1 MIIHHAYEVEPWTV
15 RERALP
21 TDLLAA
27 SESIFALANGHI
39 GLRGNLDEGEPYGV
53 PGSYLNG
60 FYELHPL
67 PYAEAGYGFPESGQ
81 TIINVTNGKPI
92 RLLVD
97 DEPFDVRYGDLRSH
111 ERVLDLRDGVLRR
124 EVEWYSPAGDGVR
137 ISSVRLV
144 SFAQRAIAATLY
156 EVEPIDNGV
165 RVVAQ
170 SELVANEPVPAPV
183 DMDPR
188 AGALLIEPLR
198 SEWHANDDL
207 RAILVHSTRSSGLRM
222 VAAMDHVIDGPE
234 GLDFGGESSDDVA
247 RITATVRL
255 EPGEKLRIV
264 KFIAYAWSSQRSLPA
279 LRAQA
284 AAALAEAKATG
295 WDEICR
301 AQRAYLDSF
310 WDGADVVV
318 EGDAEL
324 QQALRFALFQL
335 LQASGRAEMRAIP
348 SKGLTGPGYD
358 GHTFW
363 DAESFVLQALTYT
376 APDAARDALR
386 WRHATID
393 LARERAM
400 QLGLQ
405 GAAFPWRTIRG
416 QECSGYWPAGTAAF
430 HIGADIADAALR
442 YAAVT
447 GDAEFA
453 EGIGLE
459 LLVETARLWR
469 SLGHHDSMG
478 AFRIDGVT
486 GPDEYSAIAD
496 NNVYTNLMAEQNL
509 RAAAEAVARYGDR
522 ASELGVG
529 QEEAASWRDAAAAML
544 IPYDESLAVH
554 RAGRGFHAPRGL
566 GLRGDTAR
574 PVPAAAA
581 LPVLRPVPEAGR
593 EAGRPRARD
602 APARRLFQRGG
613 EGQELRLLRGADGA
627 RLVPLGVYP
636 GRDRGGGRP
645 SRACV
650 RLPARVRSDR
660 YRGSRGQHPRGAAHG
675 GARRDVDRDGGRLR
689 WPSRPRRRDHPGAA
703 LARRALASLVPSAD
717 RREPPVR
724 GRRSRARRLLRR
736 RGRSG
741 RAVASRRAAARLS
754 RSAGGAPHS
763 GDRSRPAPLTASR
776 APSGSPA
783 GVRPGVGRTLVRVND
798 HIGAP
803 DAALRRRLD
812 ALARRLDEQRATTPP
827 PRSNDAPELYTE
839 RAEEVASVLFADR
852 DERYPHRS

>member
-1 MIIHHAYEVEPWTV
+1 MIKHHAYDVEPWTV

-111 ERVLDLRDGVLRR
+111 ERVLDLQRRRAAPRGGVVLPGGGRR
-124 EVEWYSPAGDGVR
+124 A
-137 ISSVRLV
+137 RLV
-144 SFAQRAIAATLY
+144 GPARLVLTASDRRDPVRGRADRRRRAGGR
-156 EVEPIDNGV
+156 PV
-165 RVVAQ
+165 RAGR
-170 SELVANEPVPAPV
+170 ERARACAV

-198 SEWHANDDL
+198 SEWHAHDDH
-207 RAILVHSTRSSGLRM
+207 RGILVHSTRSSGLRM
-222 VAAMDHVIDGPE
+222 VAAMDHVIEGPE
-234 GLDFGGESSDDVA
+234 GLAVSSESTDDVA
-247 RITATVRL
+247 RVTATVRL

-295 WDEICR
+295 WDEIC
-301 AQRAYLDSF
+301 AEQRAYLDSF

-324 QQALRFALFQL
+324 QQTLRFALFQL

-363 DAESFVLQALTYT
+363 DSESFVLQALTYT

-393 LARERAM
+393 LARERATTARSAGRR
-400 QLGLQ
+400 LPVAHDPRPGVLRVLAGGHGRVPHRRRHRRR
-405 GAAFPWRTIRG
+405 GAPLRG
-416 QECSGYWPAGTAAF
+416 RHAGTRSSQQ
-430 HIGADIADAALR
+430 G
-442 YAAVT
+442 V
-447 GDAEFA
+447 
-453 EGIGLE
+453 GLE

-469 SLGHHDSMG
+469 SLGHHDSTG

-509 RAAAEAVARYGDR
+509 RAAADAVARYGDR
-522 ASELGVG
+522 CSELGVG
-529 QEEAASWRDAAAAML
+529 LEEAASWRDAAKAML
-544 IPYDESLAVH
+544 IPYDEALGVHEQAEGFTHHAVWDFAATRPDQYPLLLHFPYFDLYRKQVVKQADLVLAMH
-554 RAGRGFHAPRGL
+554 
-566 GLRGDTAR
+566 LRGDRFTAEEKAR
-574 PVPAAAA
+574 NFAYYEALTVRDSSLSACTQAVIAAEVGHLELAYAYLRECALIDIEDLAANTREGLHMAA
-581 LPVLRPVPEAGR
+581 LAGTWIAMVAGFGGLRDHGGAITL
-593 EAGRPRARD
+593 
-602 APARRLFQRGG
+602 AP
-613 EGQELRLLRGADGA
+613 
-627 RLVPLGVYP
+627 
-636 GRDRGGGRP
+636 
-645 SRACV
+645 
-650 RLPARVRSDR
+650 RLPAALSRLSFRLR
-660 YRGSRGQHPRGAAHG
+660 IRGSRLCVE
-675 GARRDVDRDGGRLR
+675 VDRERVTYSVVEGDPVALSHHGEPLLVAHDA
-689 WPSRPRRRDHPGAA
+689 PVERPIPPIDPG
-703 LARRALASLVPSAD
+703 P
-717 RREPPVR
+717 PPV
-724 GRRSRARRLLRR
+724 AA
-736 RGRSG
+736 SG
-741 RAVASRRAAARLS
+741 PP
-754 RSAGGAPHS
+754 AGP
-763 GDRSRPAPLTASR
+763 
-776 APSGSPA
+776 PA
-783 GVRPGVGRTLVRVND
+783 GVR
-798 HIGAP
+798 
-803 DAALRRRLD
+803 
-812 ALARRLDEQRATTPP
+812 
-827 PRSNDAPELYTE
+827 
-839 RAEEVASVLFADR
+839 
-852 DERYPHRS
+852 